1 MIRFIRGTL
10 VSVGE
15 NEVVL
20 ENHGIGYRIIVP
32 VSVVETVAGE
42 NSEILLHTYLNVRED
57 AMQLFGF
64 LAEEDLKVFQLLIT
78 VNGVGPKAALGILG
92 VLGAYELRFAVI
104 AGDAKAIAKAPGIG
118 AKTASKVILEL
129 KDKFEAEELL
139 TEGFE
144 AEEGQAFAGTGAAK
158 GIVQDAIEAL
168 TALGYAKTDAARA
181 VRSVAATEDMT
192 VEEVLKQSLKE
203 L

>member
-144 AEEGQAFAGTGAAK
+144 AEEGQAFSGTGAAK

-192 VEEVLKQSLKE
+192 VEELLKQSLKE